1 MLILKFFLRTFLK
14 NVFSI
19 YFQRKPLP
27 FKIKSRLSLL
37 TGILECLLFSG
48 ATLGWTSL
56 VYIYK
61 LEGFFDELCP
71 NATSHVKF
79 SMHQN
84 HTDCVSDSPIL
95 QKCSNQDEIF
105 SQIYILTGSAI
116 NFGCLLTGFLMDR
129 FGTRTG

>member
-1 MLILKFFLRTFLK
+1 MIILKFFLKTFFK
-14 NVFSI
+14 NLCYI
-19 YFQRKPLP
+19 YCQHKPLS
-27 FKIKSRLSLL
+27 FNVKSQFSLF
-37 TGILECLLFSG
+37 TGIVECLLFSG

-71 NATSHVKF
+71 NGTSDVKF